1 MWWKKCVCVC
11 VCVCAV
17 RRKHW
22 IRSVCAVRSIHQQRL
37 HHKDVELLM
46 LIFKMLGCFCPSTDI
61 RSCPLSLWF
70 QAPFKCTLTMM
81 MVPFFL
87 LVFLL
92 LNAAATIFVL
102 GDGCCWSRFLTD
114 PLLLIIIRCPGK
126 NQMQCTRM
134 RLHFTWKITDHK
146 NQKQTEKQ
154 QIPHLYSSSTS
165 LCHLKYTWP
174 STRPL
179 VFLHKVQTL
188 LLKSLGFL
196 YSYLILRYS
205 YTKNKGFY
213 WRVWAFCT
221 PT

>member
-11 VCVCAV
+11 VCVL
-17 RRKHW
+17 W
-22 IRSVCAVRSIHQQRL
+22 GRSTESGVCVL
-37 HHKDVELLM
+37 
-46 LIFKMLGCFCPSTDI
+46 C
-61 RSCPLSLWF
+61 
-70 QAPFKCTLTMM
+70 
-81 MVPFFL
+81 VPFISSGTTTKMSSCWCWSSRCWVASAHPL
-87 LVFLL
+87 TLGAAHSACGSKHL
-92 LNAAATIFVL
+92 LNALWRRWWYLFFCLLLASECL
-102 GDGCCWSRFLTD
+102 CYYYCSWGW
-114 PLLLIIIRCPGK
+114 LLLIAFLDRPPPSHHHTLPREES
-126 NQMQCTRM
+126 MQCTRM